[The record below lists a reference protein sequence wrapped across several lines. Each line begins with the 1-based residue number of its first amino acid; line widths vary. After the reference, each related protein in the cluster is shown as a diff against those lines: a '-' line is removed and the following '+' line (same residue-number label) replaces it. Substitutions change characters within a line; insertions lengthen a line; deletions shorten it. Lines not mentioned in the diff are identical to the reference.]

1 MFAIAGKTA
10 GPILL
15 KIFEG
20 TYGYPWG
27 EVCYGYPWGEV
38 CYVFLKFHVNA
49 GTSV

>member
-38 CYVFLKFHVNA
+38 CY
-49 GTSV
+49 GYP